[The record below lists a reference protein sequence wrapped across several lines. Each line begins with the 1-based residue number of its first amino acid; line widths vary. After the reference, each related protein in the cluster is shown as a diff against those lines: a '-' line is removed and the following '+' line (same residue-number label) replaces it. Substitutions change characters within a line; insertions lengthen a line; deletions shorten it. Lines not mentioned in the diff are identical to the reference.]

1 MQDGTPARGT
11 LILIVEDD
19 DVLARSLELIVR
31 SAGHRTERTGEG
43 RRALELWRAAS
54 PDLVLLDLGLPD
66 LDGSEVLRVLRAE
79 STVPVIILTAR
90 AEEADE
96 LQGLG
101 LGADD
106 YLVKPISARKLL
118 AHLQAVL
125 RRSRPDPAADADV
138 LRAGP
143 LEVDLYRVEAR
154 VDGRAVPL
162 TPSEFRLLAHMAR
175 TPGRAVSRTE
185 LYDVALPEGEGF
197 DRAVDVHVV
206 NLRRK
211 LREAGAAEQV
221 ETVRGVGYRL
231 RGTSA

>member
-1 MQDGTPARGT
+1 MQDGTPGRGA

-19 DVLARSLELIVR
+19 DVLARTLELIVR
-31 SAGHRTERTGEG
+31 GAGYRTERTGEG

-66 LDGSEVLRVLRAE
+66 LDGSAVLRALRAG

-106 YLVKPISARKLL
+106 YLVKPISARMLI
-118 AHLQAVL
+118 ARLQAVL
-125 RRSRPDPAADADV
+125 RRSRPDPADGAEV
-138 LRAGP
+138 FRSGP

-154 VDGRAVPL
+154 VAGRTVPL
-162 TPSEFRLLAHMAR
+162 TPSEFRILAHLAR
-175 TPGRAVSRTE
+175 TPGRAVARTE
-185 LYDVALPEGEGF
+185 LYDAALPEGEGF
-197 DRAVDVHVV
+197 DRAVDVHVA

-211 LREAGAAEQV
+211 LREAGAVEPI

-231 RGTSA
+231 RGALA